1 MVFFITLTFVSFQL
15 FGNEDLVG
23 YEMSPSS
30 MDLFADDKKGKF
42 SFKYER
48 FLRY

>member
-1 MVFFITLTFVSFQL
+1 MFFFVTSTFVSFQL

-30 MDLFADDKKGKF
+30 MDLFADDKKGELLLNF
-42 SFKYER
+42 YWTFI
-48 FLRY
+48 